1 MWAVL
6 ENPLPRAPT
15 GGVNTNQGE
24 RPEMN
29 VRWIQAAALGAA
41 FLVAQSAQAAPRVIK
56 IVGTDD
62 MKYSVVKIDAKPGE
76 EIKIV
81 LTGQGAL
88 PKESMAHNF
97 VLLAPGVNLDEFSMQ
112 AIMARATNYVPK
124 NAGDK
129 ILASTG
135 LAGAGETVEV
145 TFKAPTAP
153 GTYTYICTF
162 PGHYAAGMKGILTVK

>member
-1 MWAVL
+1 M
-6 ENPLPRAPT
+6 
-15 GGVNTNQGE
+15 NT
-24 RPEMN
+24 
-29 VRWIQAAALGAA
+29 RWIQAAALGAV

-62 MKYSVVKIDAKPGE
+62 MKYSLTKIDAKPGE

-81 LTGQGAL
+81 LTAQGAL

-97 VLLAPGVNLDEFSMQ
+97 VLLVQGVNLDEFSMQ
-112 AIMARATNYVPK
+112 AVMARANNYIPK
-124 NAGDK
+124 NAADK
-129 ILASTG
+129 ILASSG

-145 TFKAPTAP
+145 TFKAPTKP
-153 GTYTYICTF
+153 GDYTFMCTF